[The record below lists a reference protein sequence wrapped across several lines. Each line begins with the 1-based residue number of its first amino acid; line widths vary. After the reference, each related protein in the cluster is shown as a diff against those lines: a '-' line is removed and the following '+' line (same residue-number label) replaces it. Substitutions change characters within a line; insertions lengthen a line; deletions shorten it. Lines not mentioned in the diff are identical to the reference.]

1 MTPCLDTNFPPNTI
15 AYLDRQRQ
23 AYAERPNPNPN
34 LDRQRQAYAE
44 RPKPNPNLDRQRQA
58 YAERP
63 NPNPNPNL
71 DRQGQAYAERP
82 DPNPNLD
89 RQRQAYAE
97 TSLCTENSWPQ
108 EVMVIPCES
117 LPPATAVSPASLQLS
132 LQPSPPATT
141 HILQWILSPPTDLP
155 GTLNRPSMDL
165 R

>member
-23 AYAERPNPNPN
+23 AYAER
-34 LDRQRQAYAE
+34 
-44 RPKPNPNLDRQRQA
+44 
-58 YAERP
+58 
-63 NPNPNPNL
+63 PNPNPNL

-117 LPPATAVSPASLQLS
+117 LPPAAAVSPASLQLS